1 MNLNGIKELLN
12 IAWRN
17 LARNRV
23 KTILTSLAIVLCVA
37 VFIFLNSLIGGMH
50 IESRRNIVNYEIGAA
65 KLQTN
70 IYFEKKDEMPS
81 YENFTDWEIY
91 KEALSNEG
99 YAAAPRYV
107 FNGTLYSVSGS
118 VPIRF
123 YSVDPDSEREV
134 LRYVPYIEFGRYV
147 QNGNFEI
154 ALGTIAAEKLKV
166 GIPTHPLRLEL
177 EELIQYVTQNPSD
190 AQFIR
195 SLYDISSSSAI
206 NIFSVEDAKAG
217 IGNERIM
224 LKGNTSK
231 SDLDRYWNIIAAT
244 DRNNVRINATID
256 IRETPEMIRA
266 DKWEGELISALR
278 SEDIAL
284 VQAAYEYDEFI
295 NAYFLIEENEYQKQ
309 LVLDAMIRAGFSGAV
324 SHVNQAFDVVVVGII
339 NSPAPLPNGNTAF
352 IPLDAL
358 QSESGMMLEG
368 SVTELVIREKGIPDE
383 RLPGE
388 SESSA
393 AITAALQRGLT
404 SMGKTMPDNLGVYVW
419 QDYMSDYL
427 NFESVQAS
435 LPQILSF
442 LLFLLSFLGI
452 SNTILLAILERTK
465 EIGMMRSM
473 GMTDKQM
480 VIVYMLET
488 GFIGLIGSV
497 FGIILGIIINYPLV
511 KYGFDLSAIGN
522 SMSDGF
528 GLRTMSIY
536 RSTWNIPL
544 IISSGIVATLLASL
558 VAIIPTRRALKISIA
573 NSLRFE

>member
-1 MNLNGIKELLN
+1 
-12 IAWRN
+12 
-17 LARNRV
+17 
-23 KTILTSLAIVLCVA
+23 
-37 VFIFLNSLIGGMH
+37 
-50 IESRRNIVNYEIGAA
+50 
-65 KLQTN
+65 
-70 IYFEKKDEMPS
+70 
-81 YENFTDWEIY
+81 
-91 KEALSNEG
+91 
-99 YAAAPRYV
+99 
-107 FNGTLYSVSGS
+107 
-118 VPIRF
+118 
-123 YSVDPDSEREV
+123 
-134 LRYVPYIEFGRYV
+134 
-147 QNGNFEI
+147 
-154 ALGTIAAEKLKV
+154 
-166 GIPTHPLRLEL
+166 
-177 EELIQYVTQNPSD
+177 
-190 AQFIR
+190 
-195 SLYDISSSSAI
+195 
-206 NIFSVEDAKAG
+206 
-217 IGNERIM
+217 M

-231 SDLDRYWNIIAAT
+231 ADLDRYWNIIAAT